1 MIHHP
6 MARHLF
12 ILRPRF
18 PVVAIRIDRDAAAWS
33 ELAPYLDV
41 ARVHQLDQIVHDD
54 VDAILVKITVIAEAE
69 QVQLERFAL
78 NHFDVRNVADVD
90 RRKVWLASNRAQAGE
105 FRAVEFYEIIA
116 VRMLVVKRLQYARVI
131 GVVVRCSLISQKSE
145 GG

>member
-6 MARHLF
+6 MARHLLVF
-12 ILRPRF
+12 RPRF
-18 PVVAIRIDRDAAAWS
+18 SVVAIRVDRDAAARS

-41 ARVHQLDQIVHDD
+41 ARVHQLDQVVHNN
-54 VDAILVKITVIAEAE
+54 VDAILVKIAVIAEAE

-78 NHFDVRNVADVD
+78 YHFDVRNVADID
-90 RRKVWLASNRAQAGE
+90 RRKIRLAGNRAQAGE

-131 GVVVRCSLISQKSE
+131 GVVVRCPLISQKSE